1 MGTCVVDA
9 VRAVL
14 LGSVLDMGVKIDSI
28 GGAIRSIQGRV
39 TMLGPGAPCLFCRQ
53 RISAKGVADQSSAI
67 LDPPGTAERRRDG
80 YAPGIE
86 EPAPAVIT
94 FTTAMASSA
103 VTELLQRLT
112 GFMGTERE
120 STEILHLFDQTS
132 VRTNSRAGDPSCFCQ
147 DTSRWGR
154 GDVRPMLDLTW
165 RPG

>member
-1 MGTCVVDA
+1 MLTQFALYYLVP
-9 VRAVL
+9 
-14 LGSVLDMGVKIDSI
+14 VLDMGVKIDSI
-28 GGAIRSIQGRV
+28 GGTIRSIQGRV

-53 RISAKGVADQSSAI
+53 RISAKGVAEQSSAI
-67 LDPPGTAERRRDG
+67 LDPAGTAERRREG
-80 YAPGIE
+80 YAPEIE

-94 FTTAMASSA
+94 FTTAIASSA

-147 DTSRWGR
+147 ETSRWGR

-165 RPG
+165 RPE